1 MFFVCFGFLQNFAFK
16 LITFILTVN
25 LAITARHKTDT
36 ESVIAGVLV
45 KTAGAEAHPL
55 DFSPT
60 REAAEIVG
68 HLPIMVAEHK
78 AGEF

>member
-1 MFFVCFGFLQNFAFK
+1 MFFVRFTFFHNFAFK

-25 LAITARHKTDT
+25 LAITAGHKTDT

-55 DFSPT
+55 DFSST
-60 REAAEIVG
+60 RESARVIN
-68 HLPIMVAEHK
+68 HLPIVVAEHK
-78 AGEF
+78 ACKL